1 MRCDIMVIATAIRTS
16 ETGIRTELRELK
28 PAFPVIELQ
37 TEFKVLSIFKGDVP
51 QQTFML
57 RHFRPDHSRRRD
69 DVIGG
74 AIALSVT
81 ERSQYLLF
89 LRRDE
94 DKALIPASGHVFPGD
109 SVIGLRKASKPAAE
123 VR

>member
-1 MRCDIMVIATAIRTS
+1 MRCDIVVIAASIRTS

-37 TEFKVLSIFKGDVP
+37 TEFKVLSIFRGDVP

-57 RHFRPDHSRRRD
+57 RHYRTDHSRVRD
-69 DVIGG
+69 GLMGG
-74 AIALSVT
+74 VHALSVS

-109 SVIGLRKASKPAAE
+109 SVIGLRKASKPAKE
-123 VR
+123 FR